1 MDRPADM
8 MVSVVMVVSETDDG
22 FADLIRDL
30 RIMLEATVKDY
41 EIIIVDNATRD
52 GTIAAIEQVI
62 DEVPNIQVYSMAR
75 PLDRDVATI
84 AGIEN
89 AIGDYVIT
97 LLPVRD
103 QVSVLPRMLERAGA
117 GAEIVYAVS
126 AADSADQGRLY
137 QVLTSA
143 FFDLYR
149 RLTGIAIP
157 AGGSQFRLIS
167 RRVVNYLLQTE
178 PAHVMLQ
185 ALPAMTAFK
194 SATIGY
200 EMSARGGQRR
210 RRSLRSGFHKA
221 LSMILSTTAVP
232 ARLLSLLAIA
242 AGLLNLLYMAYVIA
256 IALFKDGVAAGWI
269 TLSLQ
274 ISGMFFMTSV
284 ILALLSEYIVRIFEG
299 AFRRPLYMVAREFS
313 SSTTSREQKLNIL
326 HNLPAQAKRRTGT
339 G

>member
-1 MDRPADM
+1 MARPADM
-8 MVSVVMVVSETDDG
+8 MVSVVMAVSETDDG

-30 RIMLEATVKDY
+30 RIMLEAKVRDF
-41 EIIIVDNATRD
+41 EIVIVDNATRD
-52 GTIAAIEQVI
+52 GTIAAVEQVM

-97 LLPVRD
+97 LMPVRE
-103 QVSVLPRMLERAGA
+103 QVSVLPYLLDRAAA
-117 GAEIVYAVS
+117 GAEIVYGIS
-126 AADSADQGRLY
+126 AADSADQGQIY
-137 QVLTSA
+137 QLLTSA

-194 SATIGY
+194 SATVEY
-200 EMSARGGQRR
+200 EMPPHARRR
-210 RRSLRSGFHKA
+210 KRRSLRSGFHKA
-221 LSMILSTTAVP
+221 LSMVLSTTAVP
-232 ARLLSLLAIA
+232 ARLLSLLAMV
-242 AGLLNLLYMAYVIA
+242 AGMLNLLYMVYVIA
-256 IALFKDGVAAGWI
+256 IALFKEGVAAGWI

-274 ISGMFFMTSV
+274 ISGMFFMTSM

-299 AFRRPLYMVAREFS
+299 AFRRPLYMVAREFG

-326 HNLPAQAKRRTGT
+326 HNLPDRPKRKTGT

>member
-8 MVSVVMVVSETDDG
+8 MVSVIMVVSETGDG

-30 RIMLEATVKDY
+30 RIMLEAKVKDF

-52 GTIAAIEQVI
+52 ATIATIEQVI
-62 DEVPNIQVYSMAR
+62 DEVPNIQVFSMAR
-75 PLDRDVATI
+75 ALDRDVATI

-97 LLPVRD
+97 LLPIRD
-103 QVSVLPRMLERAGA
+103 QVSALPRMLDRAAA
-117 GAEIVYAVS
+117 GAEIVYGVS
-126 AADSADQGRLY
+126 SADKADQSRLY
-137 QVLTSA
+137 QLLTSA
-143 FFDLYR
+143 FFGLYH

-157 AGGSQFRLIS
+157 AGGTQFRLMS

-185 ALPAMTAFK
+185 ALPAMTAFR
-194 SATIGY
+194 SGTVDY
-200 EMSARGGQRR
+200 EMSARGRER

-232 ARLLSLLAIA
+232 ARLLSLMAIS
-242 AGLLNLLYMAYVIA
+242 AGLLNLLYMAYVIG
-256 IALFKDGVAAGWI
+256 IAMFKEGVAAGWI

-299 AFRRPLYMVAREFS
+299 AFRRPLYMVARELS

-326 HNLPAQAKRRTGT
+326 HNLPAQPKRKTGT

>member
-8 MVSVVMVVSETDDG
+8 MVSVVMVVSETGDG

-30 RIMLEATVKDY
+30 RIMLEAKVKDF

-62 DEVPNIQVYSMAR
+62 DEVPNIQLFSMAR
-75 PLDRDVATI
+75 ALDRDVATI

-89 AIGDYVIT
+89 AIGDFVIT
-97 LLPVRD
+97 LLPIRD
-103 QVSVLPRMLERAGA
+103 QVSVLPRMLDRAAA
-117 GAEIVYAVS
+117 GAEIVYGVS
-126 AADSADQGRLY
+126 SADNTDQSRLY
-137 QVLTSA
+137 RLLTSA
-143 FFDLYR
+143 FFGLYR
-149 RLTGIAIP
+149 RLTGIAVP
-157 AGGSQFRLIS
+157 AGGTQFRLMS

-178 PAHVMLQ
+178 PSHVMLQ
-185 ALPAMTAFK
+185 ALPAMTAFR
-194 SATIGY
+194 SGTVDY
-200 EMSARGGQRR
+200 EMSGHSQGR

-232 ARLLSLLAIA
+232 ARLLSLMAIA
-242 AGLLNLLYMAYVIA
+242 AGLINLLYMAYVIG
-256 IALFKDGVAAGWI
+256 IALFKEGVAAGWI

-299 AFRRPLYMVAREFS
+299 AFRRPLYMVARELS

-326 HNLPAQAKRRTGT
+326 HNLPVQSKRKTGT